1 MKNLKRYRP
10 FEERFLFLSDFIEK
24 ILFKA
29 FLFILIA
36 LMISQILLT
45 FDFIRK
51 WIIPVEILESTFYLF

>member
-10 FEERFLFLSDFIEK
+10 FEEKFLFLSDFIEK
-24 ILFKA
+24 ILYRT

-36 LMISQILLT
+36 LVISQILLT
-45 FDFIRK
+45 FDVIRK